1 MDDYKKENIF
11 RAVLYTDGS
20 TYHPLHRDIGYI
32 GSSAHGFIYNVE
44 NIGFPNKDN
53 PTSAISTTIAGYATM
68 VNNDVKVTPDVY
80 IDALY
85 PREQLLTNNVAEVT
99 AIYLSI
105 NKLLETEYQ
114 FDTIYIKSDSSYAIH
129 IYDELLYSNPSNLE
143 EKKNGNLWCLIRD
156 QLIICQERNITV
168 KMIKV
173 KGHSGNFGNEI
184 ADFLANHARYISEN
198 VIEDKN
204 RTLDK
209 EYFFI
214 TDSKKYWKPNIEKKS
229 VSNL

>member
-1 MDDYKKENIF
+1 
-11 RAVLYTDGS
+11 
-20 TYHPLHRDIGYI
+20 
-32 GSSAHGFIYNVE
+32 
-44 NIGFPNKDN
+44 
-53 PTSAISTTIAGYATM
+53 M

-85 PREQLLTNNVAEVT
+85 PREQLLTNNVAQVT

-105 NKLLETEYQ
+105 NKLLEMEYQ

-209 EYFFI
+209 DYFFI